1 LITKKFKG
9 EMMKKLAV
17 LGLSLITATTIF
29 AKEVKVGV
37 IMPLTGAIAGYGQMT
52 KKGIDLANEMEPTL
66 KNGDKVKLVYVDN
79 AGDKT
84 QTANAVNR
92 LNQEKVSA
100 IIGALTSSNSL
111 VVAPIVK
118 REKIPTVAPVS
129 TNKIVTFKN
138 PYMNRACFID
148 PFQGKVGAKYALQ
161 NGYKTAVV
169 IIDKS
174 QAYSV
179 GLAKNFMKYY
189 KSHGGKVL
197 KVLFISSGDK
207 DFKAILSNV
216 KKANP
221 EFIYAPI
228 YVPEMSLMARQ
239 AKMLGIHKPILGG
252 DGLSDPTL
260 IKVAKD
266 AANGIMFSDHFNE
279 KAAPTK
285 LSKEF
290 VAKYHKKYN
299 NESVPSFAA
308 NGADSYFIIVNAMNK
323 CKNPSDRECI
333 AKNITKTK
341 KLEGVTGYITIPKSG
356 NPVKSAVINE
366 IENGKIVYKTTIN
379 P

>member
-1 LITKKFKG
+1 
-9 EMMKKLAV
+9 MKKLAV

-366 IENGKIVYKTTIN
+366 IKNGKIVYKTTIN

>member
-1 LITKKFKG
+1 
-9 EMMKKLAV
+9 MKKLAL
-17 LGLSLITATTIF
+17 LGLSLITATTLF
-29 AKEVKVGV
+29 AKEVKIGV
-37 IMPLTGAIAGYGQMT
+37 IMPLTGALAGYGQMT
-52 KKGIDLANEMEPTL
+52 KKGIDLANEMEPKL
-66 KNGDKVKLVYVDN
+66 KNGDSVKLVYVDN
-79 AGDKT
+79 AGDKA
-84 QTANAVNR
+84 QSANAVNR

-118 REKIPTVAPVS
+118 KEKIPTVAPVA
-129 TNKIVTFKN
+129 TNKMVTYNN

-148 PFQGKVGAKYALQ
+148 PFQGKVGAKYALK

-189 KSHGGKVL
+189 KSHGGKIL

-207 DFKAILSNV
+207 DFKALLANL
-216 KKANP
+216 KKVNP
-221 EFIYAPI
+221 SFVYAPI
-228 YVPEMSLMARQ
+228 YAPEMALMARQ
-239 AKMLGIHKPILGG
+239 AKMLGIKKPILGG
-252 DGLSDPTL
+252 DGLSDPSL

-279 KAAPTK
+279 KATPTK

-290 VAKYHKKYN
+290 VEKYHKKY

-323 CKNPSDRECI
+323 CKTITRECI

-366 IENGKIVYKTTIN
+366 IQNGKIVYKTTIN

>member
-1 LITKKFKG
+1 
-9 EMMKKLAV
+9 MKKLAL

-37 IMPLTGAIAGYGQMT
+37 IMPLTGALAGYGQMT
-52 KKGIDLANEMEPTL
+52 KKGIDLANEMKSTL
-66 KNGDKVKLVYVDN
+66 KNGDKIKLVYVDN

-118 REKIPTVAPVS
+118 REKIPTVAPVA
-129 TNKIVTFKN
+129 TNKMVTYNN
-138 PYMNRACFID
+138 PYMDRACFID

-161 NGYKTAVV
+161 NGYKKAVV
-169 IIDKS
+169 IMDKA

-197 KVLFISSGDK
+197 KVLLISSGDK
-207 DFKAILSNV
+207 DFKAILANL

-221 EFIYAPI
+221 DFIYAPI
-228 YVPEMSLMARQ
+228 YTPEMALMARQ
-239 AKMLGIHKPILGG
+239 AKMLGIKKPILGG

-260 IKVAKD
+260 IKVAKK

-279 KAAPTK
+279 KATPTK

-290 VAKYHKKYN
+290 VEKYHKEYK
-299 NESVPSFAA
+299 ESVPSFAA
-308 NGADSYFIIVNAMNK
+308 NGADSYFIIVDAMNK
-323 CKNPSDRECI
+323 CKTISRDCI

-356 NPVKSAVINE
+356 NPIKSAVINE
-366 IENGKIVYKTTIN
+366 IKNGKIVYKTTIN